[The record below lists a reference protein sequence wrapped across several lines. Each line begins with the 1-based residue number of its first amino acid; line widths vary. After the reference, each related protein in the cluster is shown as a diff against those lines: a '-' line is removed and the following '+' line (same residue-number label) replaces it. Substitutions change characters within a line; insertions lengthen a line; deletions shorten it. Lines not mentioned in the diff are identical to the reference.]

1 LILVRI
7 ALSVLLA
14 VLWFGQAPAA
24 QTVNV
29 TYSLFERYLEA
40 LREQTGIPGLTGAII
55 RSGATRPEWSQGFG
69 VARTDRSVPVTPD
82 TPMPV
87 GGLSQ
92 SIGAAL
98 VLRHC
103 VDSGYVTLD
112 DRVQRWSPQFPD
124 LTATFGDVL
133 SHRQGSAYVYHPER
147 FASGLTRAIEECAD
161 RPYANVVFDQVIARF
176 VMEYSV
182 PGGDVATSGS
192 LVRQIFPSPD
202 LRRFNDVL
210 LTLAPGYRVDANR
223 RATAAE
229 YRPGATT
236 LSAGDG
242 LIASATDLAIFEGAL
257 DRELLVS
264 QDLLNVAW
272 RRRPGG
278 PTGYGWFV
286 QQVNGKRVV
295 WQYGEIRNAYS
306 SMMVKLPDS
315 GLTLILLANSD
326 GLAARFPL
334 ANGDITVSPFATIF
348 FSLLG

>member
-1 LILVRI
+1 LAI
-7 ALSVLLA
+7 LLA
-14 VLWFGQAPAA
+14 VLCFGRAPAA

-55 RSGATRPEWSQGFG
+55 RSGATRPEWRQGFG
-69 VARTDRSVPVTPD
+69 VARIDRSVPITAD

-87 GGLSQ
+87 AGLSQ

-103 VDSGYVTLD
+103 VDAGHVTLD
-112 DRVQRWSPQFPD
+112 DRVQRWSPRFGD
-124 LTATFGDVL
+124 MTATFGDVL
-133 SHRQGSAYVYHPER
+133 SHRQGATFAYNPDR
-147 FASGLTRAIEECAD
+147 FASGLTRAVEECAG
-161 RPYANVVFDQVIARF
+161 RPYANVVFDQVIGRF

-182 PGGDVATSGS
+182 PGGDVATNGS
-192 LVRQIFPSPD
+192 LVRQIFPVPD

-210 LTLAPGYRVDANR
+210 LALAPGYRVDANR

-229 YRPGATT
+229 YRPGGTT

-242 LIASATDLAIFEGAL
+242 LIASAVDLAIFEGAL
-257 DRELLVS
+257 DRGLLVS
-264 QDLLNVAW
+264 PDLLDTAW

-295 WQYGEIRNAYS
+295 WQFGEIRNAYS
-306 SMMVKLPDS
+306 SMMIKLPDS